1 MKHNGA
7 PKKSS
12 LALRSWKKMTNNKLA
27 MAGLIVSIIMIL
39 ASLFAGAIAPYKPSE
54 INLRL
59 ITQAPSWQHL
69 MGTDKLGRD
78 VLTQLLYGGRVSI
91 YVGIVGALFGS
102 MLGLVLGCLAGY
114 LGGALDRGLVHL
126 SEIFLTFPNM
136 ILVMILVGLIGQGV
150 NNLIFIFVLTG
161 WMTPFRMVR
170 NEFLSLR
177 EETYVEVCRAF
188 GISDFSIMFR
198 HILPNALSPLFV
210 SVTIQIASYI
220 LQEAGLSF
228 LGLGVPVTIPTWGNV
243 MNAAKSIDVIRNY
256 WWLWLYPG
264 LVISLFVLAVNFTGD
279 GLRDVLDP
287 KQ

>member
-39 ASLFAGAIAPYKPSE
+39 SSMFAGAIAPYKPSE

-114 LGGALDRGLVHL
+114 LGGTLDRGLVHL

-177 EETYVEVCRAF
+177 EETYVEVCKAF